1 MARLEN
7 VSVEE
12 LEAALEEA
20 TGKRETKRLLV
31 AIIYKRG
38 PSAPMIAEWLD
49 TREQTIYR
57 WFDRLEAEPIRQ
69 AVQDRQRS
77 GRPSKLDDADRAVFQ
92 DAVHKPPSE
101 AGYDHTAWTTDLA
114 KQFLQDEFDTEY
126 SRRHVQRLLKEAGL
140 TWQTPRAQPPTAD
153 GDERTELWETS
164 KKLDKS
170 LSDE

>member
-12 LEAALEEA
+12 LEAALDDA
-20 TGKRETKRLLV
+20 TGKRETMRLLV

-57 WFDRLEAEPIRQ
+57 WFDRLEEEPIRQ

-77 GRPSKLDDADRAVFQ
+77 GRPPKLTDAQRTEFRETVRD
-92 DAVHKPPSE
+92 PPSE
-101 AGYDHTAWTTDLA
+101 SGYDRPAWTTALA
-114 KQFLQDEFDTEY
+114 QRFLEDEFGVEY

-140 TWQTPRAQPPTAD
+140 TWQTPRPHPPTTD
-153 GDERTELWETS
+153 GDERTEFW
-164 KKLDKS
+164 KPAGKRD
-170 LSDE
+170 

>member
-12 LEAALEEA
+12 LEAALDEA

-57 WFDRLEAEPIRQ
+57 WFDRLEEEPIRQ
-69 AVQDRQRS
+69 AVQDRHRS
-77 GRPSKLDDADRAVFQ
+77 GRPPKLDDDDRAAFQ
-92 DAVHKPPSE
+92 DAVHKPPTE
-101 AGYDHTAWTTDLA
+101 AGYDQPAWTTALA
-114 KQFLQDEFDTEY
+114 QRFLEEEFGVDY
-126 SRRHVQRLLKEAGL
+126 SRRHVQRLLKDAGL
-140 TWQTPRAQPPTAD
+140 TWQTPRPQPPTVD
-153 GDERTELWETS
+153 EDERTEFWEST
-164 KKLDKS
+164 KKTG
-170 LSDE
+170 

>member
-1 MARLEN
+1 MARLED

-57 WFDRLEAEPIRQ
+57 WFDRIESEPIDQ
-69 AVQDRQRS
+69 AVRDRQRS
-77 GRPSKLDDADRAVFQ
+77 GRPPKLDDEDREAFR
-92 DAVHKPPSE
+92 DAVQRSPSE
-101 AGYDHTAWTTDLA
+101 AGYDGSEWTPDLA
-114 KQFLQDEFDTEY
+114 QQFLAEEFGVDY
-126 SRRHVQRLLKEAGL
+126 SRRHVQRLLHDAGV
-140 TWQTPRAQPPTAD
+140 
-153 GDERTELWETS
+153 
-164 KKLDKS
+164 
-170 LSDE
+170 LS

>member
-57 WFDRLEAEPIRQ
+57 WFGRLEEEPISE

-77 GRPSKLDDADRAVFQ
+77 GRPPKLDDSDRAEFQ
-92 DAVHKPPSE
+92 EAVQNPPSE
-101 AGYDHTAWTTDLA
+101 AGYDQPAWTTELA
-114 KQFLQDEFDTEY
+114 RQFLLDEFDVEY
-126 SRRHVQRLLKEAGL
+126 SRRHVQRLLKDAGL
-140 TWQTPRAQPPTAD
+140 TWQTPRPQPPTAD
-153 GDERTELWETS
+153 EDERTEFWETT
-164 KKLDKS
+164 KKNR
-170 LSDE
+170 

>member
-12 LEAALEEA
+12 LEASLDEA

-31 AIIYKRG
+31 SIIYKRG

-57 WFDRLEAEPIRQ
+57 WFDRLEEEPIRQ

-77 GRPSKLDDADRAVFQ
+77 GRPSKLDDADREEFQ
-92 DAVHKPPSE
+92 AAVHNPPSE
-101 AGYDHTAWTTDLA
+101 VGYDQPAWTTSLA
-114 KQFLQDEFDTEY
+114 RQFLQDEFGVEY
-126 SRRHVQRLLKEAGL
+126 SRRHVQRLLKDAGL
-140 TWQTPRAQPPTAD
+140 TWQTPRPQPPTAD
-153 GDERTELWETS
+153 EDERTEFWETT
-164 KKLDKS
+164 KKTR
-170 LSDE
+170 

>member
-12 LEAALEEA
+12 LEVALDEA

-57 WFDRLEAEPIRQ
+57 WFDRIESEPIEQ
-69 AVQDRQRS
+69 AVRDRQRS
-77 GRPSKLDDADRAVFQ
+77 GRPPKLDDADRAAFH
-92 DAVHKPPSE
+92 DAVRASPSE
-101 AGYDHTAWTTDLA
+101 VGYDAAEWTPDLA
-114 KQFLQDEFDTEY
+114 RRFLAEEFDVEY
-126 SRRHVQRLLKEAGL
+126 SRRHVQRLLHDAG
-140 TWQTPRAQPPTAD
+140 A
-153 GDERTELWETS
+153 
-164 KKLDKS
+164 
-170 LSDE
+170 LS